1 MAEWDS
7 STQVHSEW
15 QEYWD
20 DATGKPYYHN
30 PTTGETVWEDPSVDN
45 VADNNNGNDDDS
57 EKDIDDNDPMHWEEL
72 EDPDYPGKKLYHNNK
87 TGETVNEK
95 PDCLKGEDDGPKMTR
110 VWFNPKGYKPS
121 ETFPTKWRQ
130 PKKYPASNTEML
142 KASQM
147 VWGDPYMSI
156 FRINVWTSNKPQRYK
171 FTTEDIPTV
180 GWMYMYSFFAFKR
193 YCHDTH
199 RFDVVQKR
207 EPVRSKL
214 SPLLLLP
221 ADDDKNENNGGN
233 KTSDDNANKIPVV
246 TGRRMFNNEDCKME
260 KDFSFY
266 AYVDPK
272 PGLSRINVHDMEDP
286 DRHKITPRPPIGY
299 WFQRLHFFGYS
310 TLIWNVKENW
320 EPHRFNVTRDPEQ
333 VGWYQCYSFFAFDK
347 KAPGLK
353 LISIHQRNDDA
364 GCLRYKISRGGA
376 HSGWEYVDSFYAF
389 DNPIIGTTR
398 FFVQID
404 RNPERYRVGIDR
416 ALPPWTDLF
425 QFYAYFVPYGNEV
438 ILNYPNK
445 DAR

>member
-95 PDCLKGEDDGPKMTR
+95 PDCLKGEEDGPKMTR

-221 ADDDKNENNGGN
+221 ADDDKNENNGSN

-333 VGWYQCYSFFAFDK
+333 VEWYQCYSFLA
-347 KAPGLK
+347 
-353 LISIHQRNDDA
+353 
-364 GCLRYKISRGGA
+364 
-376 HSGWEYVDSFYAF
+376 
-389 DNPIIGTTR
+389 
-398 FFVQID
+398 
-404 RNPERYRVGIDR
+404 
-416 ALPPWTDLF
+416 
-425 QFYAYFVPYGNEV
+425 
-438 ILNYPNK
+438 
-445 DAR
+445 